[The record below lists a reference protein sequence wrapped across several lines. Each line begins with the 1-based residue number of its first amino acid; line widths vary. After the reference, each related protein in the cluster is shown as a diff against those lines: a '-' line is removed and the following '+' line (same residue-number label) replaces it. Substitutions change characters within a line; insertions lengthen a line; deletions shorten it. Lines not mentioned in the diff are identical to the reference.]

1 VAVFLNPNNP
11 SQGPQL
17 QEVERVA
24 GALGLRLLVLEV
36 RTAEEFAGAFE
47 GAARAHAEGLI
58 PLSDPLAT
66 NHRARIAQLAA
77 DTRLPAVYDQRD
89 FVVVGGLMAYGT
101 NFPAHYRRAAYYVD
115 RILKGAK
122 PGELPIEQPMIVDCV
137 INLKAAAA
145 LGLTIPPAVL
155 AQATE
160 IVQ

>member
-1 VAVFLNPNNP
+1 
-11 SQGPQL
+11 
-17 QEVERVA
+17 
-24 GALGLRLLVLEV
+24 
-36 RTAEEFAGAFE
+36 
-47 GAARAHAEGLI
+47 
-58 PLSDPLAT
+58 
-66 NHRARIAQLAA
+66 
-77 DTRLPAVYDQRD
+77 
-89 FVVVGGLMAYGT
+89 
-101 NFPAHYRRAAYYVD
+101 VD